1 MDKFDVIVVGG
12 GSGGLSVAERAAEY
26 GAKVLLIERDRIG
39 GACVNRGCVPKKVWW
54 YAAGHA
60 AALKDAKGWGFAP
73 TVGEDFD
80 FSFNYADF
88 AQRRLNYTTGIGD
101 WYGGYLEGKGI
112 TRVVG
117 DAVMSGAHSVKVG
130 DVEYTGERIVLSPGS
145 VPIVPPVAG
154 AQLGGTSDDV
164 FKWDAM
170 PKSVILIGSGY
181 IGVELASAMK
191 AFGVE
196 ITLVD
201 MVDKP
206 LPAFDDDI
214 RDTFVEVLEK
224 EGIVFKG
231 GVKVTALSEADNGV
245 RVTAEDGQSWTA
257 EKVIWAVGRKP
268 ATASLNLAAAGV
280 SVERGFITIDE
291 WQKTSVDHIFA
302 VGDATGQ
309 IALTP
314 VAIAAGRRLAD
325 RLWGNKPHR
334 KLDNKYVATV
344 VFTHPPLAMIGLT
357 EAAAKAQYGEANVK
371 VYSSKFTPMRHLMS
385 VHPMPVHVKLV
396 CVNDNEEV
404 VGVHWLGEGAD
415 EGIQGFAIPMGMG
428 ATKADFD
435 NTIAVH
441 PSIAEEIVTLR

>member
-1 MDKFDVIVVGG
+1 MKNFDVIVVGG

-60 AALKDAKGWGFAP
+60 QALNDAMGWGFSP
-73 TVGEDFD
+73 QEGK
-80 FSFNYADF
+80 DF
-88 AQRRLNYTTGIGD
+88 AFNFDYAEFAKRRLNYTSGIGD

-117 DAVMSGAHSVKVG
+117 NATLVASNQVQVNN
-130 DVEYTGERIVLSPGS
+130 VVYTSERIVLSPGS
-145 VPIVPPVAG
+145 TPIVPPVAG
-154 AQLGGTSDDV
+154 AELGGTSDDV
-164 FKWDAM
+164 FKWEAL
-170 PKSVILIGSGY
+170 PKSVVLIGSGY

-191 AFGVE
+191 AFGVQV
-196 ITLVD
+196 TLVD
-201 MVDKP
+201 MVDQP
-206 LPAFDDDI
+206 LPAFDADI
-214 RDTFVEVLEK
+214 RNTFVEVLEK

-231 GVKVTALSEADNGV
+231 GVKVSSLVASDGGV
-245 RVTAEDGQSWTA
+245 SVVAADGQSWTA

-268 ATASLNLAAAGV
+268 ATAGLGLDAAGV
-280 SVERGFITIDE
+280 VSERGLIQVDE
-291 WQKTSVDHIFA
+291 WQQTNVANIFA

-309 IALTP
+309 MALTP

-325 RLWGNKPHR
+325 RIWGGKAGR

-344 VFTHPPLAMIGLT
+344 VFTHPPMAMIGLT
-357 EAAAKAQYGEANVK
+357 EAAARAEHGEAVK

-385 VHPMPVHVKLV
+385 AHPQPVHIKLV
-396 CVNDNEEV
+396 CVGEREEV

-415 EGIQGFAIPMGMG
+415 EGIQGFAIAMGMG

-441 PSIAEEIVTLR
+441 PSIAEELVTLR

>member
-1 MDKFDVIVVGG
+1 MKNFDVIVVGG

-26 GAKVLLIERDRIG
+26 GAKVLLVERDRIG

-60 AALKDAKGWGFAP
+60 QALNDAMGWGFSP
-73 TVGEDFD
+73 QEGK
-80 FSFNYADF
+80 DF
-88 AQRRLNYTTGIGD
+88 AFNFDYAEFAKRRLNYTSGIGD

-117 DAVMSGAHSVKVG
+117 NATLVASNQVQVNN
-130 DVEYTGERIVLSPGS
+130 VVYTSERIVLSPGS
-145 VPIVPPVAG
+145 TPIVPPVAG
-154 AQLGGTSDDV
+154 AELGGTSDDV
-164 FKWDAM
+164 FKWEAL
-170 PKSVILIGSGY
+170 PKSVVLIGSGY

-191 AFGVE
+191 AFGVQV
-196 ITLVD
+196 TLVD
-201 MVDKP
+201 MVDQP
-206 LPAFDDDI
+206 LPAFDADI
-214 RDTFVEVLEK
+214 RNTFVEVLEK

-231 GVKVTALSEADNGV
+231 GVKVSSLVASDGGV
-245 RVTAEDGQSWTA
+245 SVVAADGQSWTA

-268 ATASLNLAAAGV
+268 ATAGLGLDAAGV
-280 SVERGFITIDE
+280 VSERGLIQVDE
-291 WQKTSVDHIFA
+291 WQQTNVANIFA

-309 IALTP
+309 MALTP

-325 RLWGNKPHR
+325 RIWGGKAGR

-344 VFTHPPLAMIGLT
+344 VFTHPPMAMIGLT
-357 EAAAKAQYGEANVK
+357 EAAARAQHGEAVK

-385 VHPMPVHVKLV
+385 AHPQPVHIKLV
-396 CVNDNEEV
+396 CVGEREEV

-415 EGIQGFAIPMGMG
+415 EGIQGFAIAMGMG

-441 PSIAEEIVTLR
+441 PSIAEELVTLR